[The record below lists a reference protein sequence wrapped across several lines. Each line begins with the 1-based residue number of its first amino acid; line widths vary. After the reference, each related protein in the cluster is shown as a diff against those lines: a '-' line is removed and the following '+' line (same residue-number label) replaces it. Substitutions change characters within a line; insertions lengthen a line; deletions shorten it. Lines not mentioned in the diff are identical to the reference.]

1 MNEQIDTLLSE
12 TRRFPP
18 PEAWAAPAAATDA
31 Q

>member
-18 PEAWAAPAAATDA
+18 PEAFAARAAA
-31 Q
+31 